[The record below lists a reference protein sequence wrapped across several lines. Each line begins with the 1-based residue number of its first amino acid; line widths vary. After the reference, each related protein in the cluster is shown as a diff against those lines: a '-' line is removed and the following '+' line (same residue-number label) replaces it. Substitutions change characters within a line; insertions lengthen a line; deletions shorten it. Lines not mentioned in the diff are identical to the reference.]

1 MRHFIFSKFI
11 SFFLFSLFFI
21 FTGCAQKQPI
31 VETPVVDDSG
41 AKEEAM
47 RKAIVANALKYL
59 NTKKGKD
66 CSGFVS
72 LVNAENGE
80 PFYQTKEL
88 NNSFTNDYRSKA
100 MFNLMKSDSRIIL
113 KDTPKI
119 ADLVFFSDT
128 LQKTKR
134 KVGSFNITHVG
145 IVTQIDNDGTV
156 HFIHHSRG
164 KNVMGAVNKNYPEI
178 ATLNDKNINT
188 YMKRCDSRKPK
199 QECLSPYFFSAY
211 GEMKRSF

>member
-11 SFFLFSLFFI
+11 SFSLFSLFLM
-21 FTGCAQKQPI
+21 FTGCSQKQPI
-31 VETPVVDDSG
+31 AQTPVVDDSR

-47 RKAIVANALKYL
+47 RKEIVTNALKYL
-59 NTKKGKD
+59 NTRKGKD

-72 LVNAENGE
+72 LVNSENGE
-80 PFYQTKEL
+80 PFYKTDEL
-88 NNSFTNDYRSKA
+88 NNAFTNDYRSKA
-100 MFNLMKSDSRIIL
+100 MFNIMKADSRIIE
-113 KDTPKI
+113 KDTPNV

-145 IVTQIDNDGTV
+145 IVTQIDEDGTV

-164 KNVMGAVNKNYPEI
+164 KNVMGAVNKNYPEL

-199 QECLSPYFFSAY
+199 QECLSPYFLSGY
-211 GEMKRSF
+211 GEIKRSF